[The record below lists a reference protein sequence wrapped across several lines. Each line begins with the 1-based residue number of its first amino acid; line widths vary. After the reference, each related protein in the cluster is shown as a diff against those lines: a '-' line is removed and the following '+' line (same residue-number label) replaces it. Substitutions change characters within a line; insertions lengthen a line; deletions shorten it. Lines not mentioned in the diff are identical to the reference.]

1 MPNSTS
7 SGGSGFPPFSRV
19 RTSRMGEGR
28 GKFGDIRTGSTL
40 LVYPVRRPFPNRM
53 VHSRDLILGMSGCV
67 PFVKS
72 GVSQT
77 VNVECCLLG
86 SRGQLT
92 AFIET
97 ACCSMNSTTT
107 WRNGRPLSSTC
118 KQCSSVPTPDMTH
131 IFRVAGKRLL
141 PWGDDLWWKL
151 VDSNQGVL
159 GRAKVRRGLLATF
172 GWAI

>member
-53 VHSRDLILGMSGCV
+53 VHSRNLILGCIAL
-67 PFVKS
+67 VKS

-77 VNVECCLLG
+77 INVECGLFG
-86 SRGQLT
+86 SQGRLT
-92 AFIET
+92 AFLEI
-97 ACCSMNSTTT
+97 ACCPMNSTTT
-107 WRNGRPLSSTC
+107 RRNGRPFSSIC
-118 KQCSSVPTPDMTH
+118 KQSSSVPTPDMTH
-131 IFRVAGKRLL
+131 VFWVAGKRLL
-141 PWGDDLWWKL
+141 LWR
-151 VDSNQGVL
+151 Q
-159 GRAKVRRGLLATF
+159 
-172 GWAI
+172 